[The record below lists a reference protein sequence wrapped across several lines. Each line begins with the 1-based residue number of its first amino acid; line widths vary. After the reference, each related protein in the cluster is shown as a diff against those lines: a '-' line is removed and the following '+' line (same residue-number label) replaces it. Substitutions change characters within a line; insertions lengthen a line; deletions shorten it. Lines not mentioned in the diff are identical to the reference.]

1 MSMFMIKKKETVKAI
16 KETFTV
22 IVSKKE
28 FDEIMYEQRNEIERF
43 MEETLDESE
52 LDIVDI
58 IHKNNKVE
66 IIAEK
71 ISEL

>member
-1 MSMFMIKKKETVKAI
+1 MFMIKKKETVKAI

-28 FDEIMYEQRNEIERF
+28 FDEIMYEQRNELEKF

>member
-1 MSMFMIKKKETVKAI
+1 MNIMILKG
-16 KETFTV
+16 
-22 IVSKKE
+22 
-28 FDEIMYEQRNEIERF
+28 MNGEQQATINKLNKRNEVEKF

>member
-71 ISEL
+71 ISEI

>member
-1 MSMFMIKKKETVKAI
+1 
-16 KETFTV
+16 
-22 IVSKKE
+22 
-28 FDEIMYEQRNEIERF
+28 

>member
-1 MSMFMIKKKETVKAI
+1 
-16 KETFTV
+16 
-22 IVSKKE
+22 
-28 FDEIMYEQRNEIERF
+28 

-71 ISEL
+71 ISELYLQICSYVYEHFLFLYKPKDLYTMKNNIVLKKKNFKRRC

>member
-1 MSMFMIKKKETVKAI
+1 MIKKKETVKAI

-28 FDEIMYEQRNEIERF
+28 FDEIMYEQRNEVEKF

>member
-1 MSMFMIKKKETVKAI
+1 MIKKKETVKAI

-28 FDEIMYEQRNEIERF
+28 FDEIMYEQRNEVEKY

-52 LDIVDI
+52 LDIEDI

>member
-1 MSMFMIKKKETVKAI
+1 MFMIKKKETIKAI

-28 FDEIMYEQRNEIERF
+28 FDEIMYEQRNEVEKF

>member
-1 MSMFMIKKKETVKAI
+1 MIKKKETVKAI
-16 KETFTV
+16 KETFTEKKK
-22 IVSKKE
+22 KKE

-71 ISEL
+71 ISEI

>member
-1 MSMFMIKKKETVKAI
+1 MFMIKKKETVKAI

>member
-28 FDEIMYEQRNEIERF
+28 FDEIMYEQRNEVERF

>member
-28 FDEIMYEQRNEIERF
+28 FDEIMYEQRNELEKF

>member
-1 MSMFMIKKKETVKAI
+1 MIKKKETVKAI

>member
-1 MSMFMIKKKETVKAI
+1 MFMIKKKETVKAI

-71 ISEL
+71 ISEI

>member
-1 MSMFMIKKKETVKAI
+1 MSIFMIKKKETVKAI

-28 FDEIMYEQRNEIERF
+28 FDEIMYEQRNEVEKF

>member
-1 MSMFMIKKKETVKAI
+1 MSMFMIKKKETIKAI

-28 FDEIMYEQRNEIERF
+28 FDEIMYEQRNEVEKF

>member
-1 MSMFMIKKKETVKAI
+1 MFMIKKKETLKAI

-58 IHKNNKVE
+58 IH
-66 IIAEK
+66 
-71 ISEL
+71 

>member
-1 MSMFMIKKKETVKAI
+1 MFMIKKKETVKAI

-28 FDEIMYEQRNEIERF
+28 FDEIMYEQRNEVEKF

>member
-28 FDEIMYEQRNEIERF
+28 FDEIMYEQRNEVEKF

>member
-1 MSMFMIKKKETVKAI
+1 MIKKKETVKAI

-71 ISEL
+71 ISEI

>member
-1 MSMFMIKKKETVKAI
+1 MNG
-16 KETFTV
+16 
-22 IVSKKE
+22 
-28 FDEIMYEQRNEIERF
+28 EQQATINKLNKRNEVEKF